1 MQWLGCGGVT
11 PSVAAGRA
19 LYLLEHPGV
28 DPSVWDLTDEPTRAW
43 YVTRAQPIADACL
56 DADKET

>member
-1 MQWLGCGGVT
+1 MT

-28 DPSVWDLTDEPTRAW
+28 DPSVWDLTDEPTREW
-43 YVTRAQPIADACL
+43 YVTRAQPITDAVQE
-56 DADKET
+56 AAA